1 MTNSELMNFPSAT
14 ITMEEPFSTTIHIS
28 DANDETKTNILK
40 AIALNADNY
49 TTLGVM
55 KSYGKIQDRNHPEI
69 IKIEVLVPNK
79 VLRFTFKYG
88 TQIKTVCND
97 EDTFDFD
104 FAIYL
109 AYSKL
114 IYKDLCTKE
123 GIEYQAHDMK
133 YWKLWANRVK
143 EAKKLFKKQEQER
156 IKKEKEEKERAAARK
171 RQAEKKAR
179 KKKERKEK
187 ELKALAEK
195 IKNVN

>member
-1 MTNSELMNFPSAT
+1 MTNSELMYFPSAT
-14 ITMEEPFSTTIHIS
+14 IAMEEPISTTIHIS
-28 DANDETKTNILK
+28 DINAETQMDILK
-40 AIALNADNY
+40 AITLNADNY
-49 TTLGVM
+49 TGVT
-55 KSYGKIQDRNHPEI
+55 KSFGRTQDRNHPKI
-69 IKIEVLVPNK
+69 VKIEVLVPNK

-114 IYKDLCTKE
+114 VNKDLCTKE
-123 GIEYQAHDMK
+123 GIEKQAHEMK
-133 YWKLWANRVK
+133 YWKHWVKKAK
-143 EAKKLFKKQEQER
+143 EAKKLFKQQETER
-156 IKKEKEEKERAAARK
+156 IKQEKEEKERAAARK

-179 KKKERKEK
+179 KKKERKER